1 MPKFCSE
8 CGTPLPEG
16 AKFCS
21 ECGEPMP
28 GVEQPST
35 PSTPQ
40 ALVPSGGDSLTL
52 PLLGNTVCFDRS
64 ITAYRALRWE
74 FEALARQEA
83 TDFYE
88 NFYQAYSSMD
98 AFMSKFPGN
107 FQGIFQR
114 AIERMDAW
122 LASIEVFGVTQNELE
137 PYVEQYCA
145 HAYAIFETVEEQY
158 GQILGQQEAAEQ
170 YRRARKAS
178 RGKVAGFGF
187 GLGGYVKAAA
197 TAGAINMTTGLLHSA
212 VNAVGNLGTAIST
225 SSAKEKLL
233 RSGIDHK
240 LRNAIFQD
248 IMGVHQAA
256 TELAAD
262 RRHSP
267 MVSFTLEDN
276 MRAQEIQQKL
286 EDGQIPPTKWK
297 SAVISLLTADPFY
310 APGYHTAMKLFPGR
324 LEEMREFFA
333 FFEEDVDK
341 LYGTL
346 REQGDAGVRV
356 LLEYEREFTPLLLG
370 DLGYDEDPQPL
381 TSDLDGLLNYLSDIF
396 SWADEDGFYFEPEAT
411 QEGSSLLQRVRY
423 AAYGQETPLILYDAV
438 PERSGTEGFLITQQ
452 AVYIKSPQLDTV
464 RVPLAQAL
472 ESGLTERRDEE
483 DTPYLYFGEYSV
495 LMVNSGAMVHERV
508 LSEFLRFAIAAILF
522 LSNYRPTEKDLW
534 KAVAEYQ
541 RLPQPAIGTP
551 SLILPAGQPAV
562 RYCFE
567 CGTENSVTDRFCIE
581 CGAELI

>member
-21 ECGEPMP
+21 ECGEPVP

-137 PYVEQYCA
+137 PYVEKHCT
-145 HAYAIFETVEEQY
+145 HAYAIFGTIEEQY
-158 GQILGQQEAAEQ
+158 EQILGQQEAAEQ

-178 RGKVAGFGF
+178 RGRAAGFGF
-187 GLGGYVKAAA
+187 GLSGYVKASA

-225 SSAKEKLL
+225 SNAKEKLL
-233 RSGIDHK
+233 KSGINRN

-256 TELAAD
+256 AELAAA

-286 EDGQIPPTKWK
+286 EAGQIPPSKWK
-297 SAVISLLTADPFY
+297 SAVISLLSADPFY
-310 APGYHTAMKLFPGR
+310 TPGYHTAMKLFPGR
-324 LEEMREFFA
+324 LEEMRDFFA
-333 FFEEDVDK
+333 FFEEDVDE
-341 LYGTL
+341 LYGAL
-346 REQGDAGVRV
+346 REQGDVGARV
-356 LLEYEREFTPLLLG
+356 LLEYQREFTTLLLG
-370 DLGYDEDPQPL
+370 DLGYDEGAQPL
-381 TSDLDGLLNYLSDIF
+381 NSDLEELLDYLSDIF
-396 SWADEDGFYFEPEAT
+396 DWAGEDGFYFTPEAT
-411 QEGSSLLQRVRY
+411 EEGSSLLRNVRY
-423 AAYGQETPLILYDAV
+423 AAYGQESPLILYDAV
-438 PERSGTEGFLITQQ
+438 PGRSGTEGFLITQR
-452 AVYIKSPQLDTV
+452 AIYIKGSQQDAV
-464 RVPLAQAL
+464 RVPLVQAL
-472 ESGLTERRDEE
+472 ENDLTERRDEE
-483 DTPYLYFGEYSV
+483 DATYLYFGEYGV
-495 LMVNSGAMVHERV
+495 LTVNSGAMVHERV

-534 KAVAEYQ
+534 QAVAEYQ
-541 RLPQPAIGTP
+541 QLPRPAKGAP
-551 SLILPAGQPAV
+551 SPMLPAEQSAL

-567 CGTENSVTDRFCIE
+567 CGAENSVTDRFCIE